1 MKNQMENRTSLEAG
15 QSRCAYDEPKME
27 VMAFALEK
35 GFAESVLGVG
45 DSGKDD
51 PLSPANTE
59 RYKEGDGSKNPDEW
73 PDGTFCF

>member
-1 MKNQMENRTSLEAG
+1 MKNQMENRTSLEEG

-45 DSGKDD
+45 DSGIDKS
-51 PLSPANTE
+51 LSPANTE
-59 RYKEGDGSKNPDEW
+59 RYKEGDDPNEW